1 VALHFCVQ
9 SLIASIG
16 GTLAVIRLQGY
27 TAWPLATFLS
37 IIAIIVLAA
46 LGRLRYRGRV
56 RA

>member
-37 IIAIIVLAA
+37 IIAIIVLTA